1 MGFLLHSEKD
11 VLVLHYCRQPGR
23 RKQDG
28 LKPAL
33 ADRAVQADKHADKYA
48 ARPRQL
54 STHRLVT

>member
-1 MGFLLHSEKD
+1 MGFLLTA
-11 VLVLHYCRQPGR
+11 RQTSLYSIIVGSPGL

-54 STHRLVT
+54 LTAL